1 MTWRVCSRWI
11 DDHHTW
17 LFVFTKGGKKNISS
31 YVASVELLALKDVGA
46 DELMTEVLSNKR
58 QDLCFQQK

>member
-1 MTWRVCSRWI
+1 MNWWSPHMIIC
-11 DDHHTW
+11 
-17 LFVFTKGGKKNISS
+17 FYEGGKKKNINS